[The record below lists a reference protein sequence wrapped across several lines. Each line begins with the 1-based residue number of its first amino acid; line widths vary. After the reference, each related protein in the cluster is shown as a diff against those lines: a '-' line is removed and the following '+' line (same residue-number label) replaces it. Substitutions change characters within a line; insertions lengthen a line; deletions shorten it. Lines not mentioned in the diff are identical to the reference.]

1 MQGGASTSWQE
12 PVTVGLLALRVL
24 IVVLAVSA
32 APSRPPSDDITRFV
46 QIKEQHGLPYRDFD
60 AEYAP
65 GEVLMIRL
73 GASTDPR
80 ATAIRIALL
89 AFIADLATW
98 FAIRLGWGI
107 KAGERYLWLGAP
119 LLVFIYT
126 RFDLVPVALAAWG
139 AVLAIRGSQRAG
151 GTTMAIAALTKL
163 WPAVLLPGFL
173 VAGCKRAFAW
183 AVLVGG
189 GLVAAWVAVGGI
201 GGLTDVLTFRHANGW
216 EVESSVGT
224 VVWIATGGPIRIEAG
239 APRVGSV
246 SPAASVALLVVLTG
260 LVVAIW
266 VVAMRRKR
274 AAFGAASV
282 AVIGALLACSSIFSL
297 QYAAWL
303 LPWAAV
309 AWVEGDRRH
318 FWMVASVEVLTGIL
332 FVVYE
337 PERVVLA
344 QSLLVVRNLLVIALP
359 LMWLLAERYGRASSA
374 SASADGAVTGKRQ
387 TNR

>member
-1 MQGGASTSWQE
+1 M
-12 PVTVGLLALRVL
+12 
-24 IVVLAVSA
+24 
-32 APSRPPSDDITRFV
+32 
-46 QIKEQHGLPYRDFD
+46 
-60 AEYAP
+60 
-65 GEVLMIRL
+65 
-73 GASTDPR
+73 STDPV
-80 ATAIRIALL
+80 ATAARVAVL
-89 AFIADLATW
+89 AFAADIATW
-98 FAIRLGWGI
+98 WAVRIGWGTR
-107 KAGERYLWLGAP
+107 AAERYLWLGAP

-151 GTTMAIAALTKL
+151 GATMAIAALTKL

-201 GGLTDVLTFRHANGW
+201 SGLTDVLTFRHASGW
-216 EVESSVGT
+216 EVEPPQWSRTS
-224 VVWIATGGPIRIEAG
+224 ARGPIRIEAG

-246 SPAASVALLVVLTG
+246 SPAASVALLVVLAG

-282 AVIGALLACSSIFSL
+282 AVIGALLACSIFSL
-297 QYAAWL
+297 QYAAWASCRG
-303 LPWAAV
+303 LPSRGLKAIA
-309 AWVEGDRRH
+309 G

-337 PERVVLA
+337 LEPVVC
-344 QSLLVVRNLLVIALP
+344 
-359 LMWLLAERYGRASSA
+359 RAGVFMS
-374 SASADGAVTGKRQ
+374 GTCW
-387 TNR
+387 

>member
-1 MQGGASTSWQE
+1 
-12 PVTVGLLALRVL
+12 
-24 IVVLAVSA
+24 
-32 APSRPPSDDITRFV
+32 
-46 QIKEQHGLPYRDFD
+46 
-60 AEYAP
+60 
-65 GEVLMIRL
+65 
-73 GASTDPR
+73 
-80 ATAIRIALL
+80 
-89 AFIADLATW
+89 
-98 FAIRLGWGI
+98 
-107 KAGERYLWLGAP
+107 
-119 LLVFIYT
+119 
-126 RFDLVPVALAAWG
+126 
-139 AVLAIRGSQRAG
+139 
-151 GTTMAIAALTKL
+151 
-163 WPAVLLPGFL
+163 
-173 VAGCKRAFAW
+173 
-183 AVLVGG
+183 
-189 GLVAAWVAVGGI
+189 LVAAWVAVGGI
-201 GGLTDVLTFRHANGW
+201 SGLTDVLTFRHANGW

-246 SPAASVALLVVLTG
+246 SPAASLALLVVLTG

-282 AVIGALLACSSIFSL
+282 AVIGALLACSSVFSL

-344 QSLLVVRNLLVIALP
+344 QSVLVVRNLLVIALP

-374 SASADGAVTGKRQ
+374 SASADGAATGKRQ